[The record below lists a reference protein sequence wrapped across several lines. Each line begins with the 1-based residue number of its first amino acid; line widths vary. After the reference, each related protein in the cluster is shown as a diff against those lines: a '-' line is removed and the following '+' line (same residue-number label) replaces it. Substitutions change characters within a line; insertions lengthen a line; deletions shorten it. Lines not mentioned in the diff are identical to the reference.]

1 MNEETLRKLY
11 DAGSEHY
18 TMEEFQ
24 VFKTKMSEPEI
35 RQKYYNILS
44 EHYEMVDYE
53 TYESEI
59 GTTHD
64 STLPGPG
71 DFHRL
76 KAEHPDMMK
85 DMSYP
90 DYIKSLELDPLSTK
104 YYEENPTGP
113 IQLNMPDSVP
123 LATEDTNIDMS
134 VPPMQDTGQ
143 TGSMADKVLSDVE
156 VPDHIRND
164 EQWQKKNEKLMQS
177 FNDPNL
183 WPELSPNEKA
193 EMLQEDKKINRF
205 NNFFDD
211 AFAKPWYSTW
221 AGVAKGS
228 ASITEALDKYAN
240 QISKITGLEKG
251 GLFEDLTKIYNAN
264 YERWSKEGI
273 NPEDGMMSTFANII
287 YGGAGQAG
295 VIVPSVM
302 ALGKWGLPL
311 YSAGMGG
318 AGAIA
323 ENEQYDEL
331 LTELRAKGYLK
342 EDEYVDPSQLN
353 EAISAVNFY
362 IKHGPSRGAGYD
374 RVLNPFKTK
383 TKPED
388 KSVAMSMLQGGVEG
402 ALMMGILKTLA
413 GLPNIGARVA
423 GGTTFGAM
431 SAMEGS
437 EPEQVVA
444 DILLGG
450 LMTRGSKSS
459 YKDYVKSLKSS
470 VKGDLKK
477 LNIETKLKLK
487 PNEIAELRKVF
498 TSVSKG
504 AKSDQEFIKTL
515 TQSKEAVDLFKGK
528 DNRVSVP
535 LSGKIQAIYNR
546 VVGNPVTKG
555 VTPIVKEKTTTKP
568 KQEVKADPL
577 QITGKPPVKTK
588 PEVKTE
594 PVVKP
599 KPKPKPKVEPKPVIV
614 KPKKTVTGP
623 GNANEPYRTIPG
635 SKGKSLDVSGV
646 TKKAIDI
653 NKPAIPR
660 ASTVASLQNIS
671 IQDGKAITTDLDTYI
686 ITDISDTK
694 IKDNFLIPSG
704 KIKSIK
710 NISDLQ
716 YSDGKIKVGNSTIK
730 AGDVSNFPQLPKF
743 DKPKTTARINKDELL
758 QILDEFQPYLSKE
771 DIKPA
776 LNHIMVEFKNKKATF
791 VGTDGT
797 KLIRKKIDLDF
808 NGSGKTFIHRTT
820 VNKLIRTLKTTKPEE
835 VLLNTY
841 KTRKA
846 DFTEFDILNGQV
858 KVIGRSTRENF
869 PDVKTVIPIEYK
881 KSISIDKKDL
891 ISAVQEAMDITG
903 KVKFVDFKID
913 GNKLKLKAKNK
924 ETGEIFESQIKISKT
939 KNNVKPSDITRL
951 VMPVRPEG
959 DMDFTLDAKNLMPII
974 KKFPYDKID
983 MMNSGQKSAIGI
995 KGALSKKTKI
1005 NKKLSDKVGSGL
1017 STPLVDKP
1025 LPPKIVRDERQM
1037 PISLDNIKNVKP
1049 ISAKR
1054 VAKELGKRFDV
1065 TIRGKSLYKMGNA
1078 LGWYMSHSKFI
1089 RVRGEKELGTY
1100 IHEVAHYIDDRVIR
1114 LKHDNRWKEWHK
1126 ELGPLDYQPNRK
1138 NAKLNTMEGFAE
1150 YMRYFM
1156 QGEPVWETAP
1166 KFSKWFENEARNT
1179 INPKTGNPLW
1189 TDLMDFREYFTRF
1202 RLQGSENRIIQ
1213 NVNLPKSIL
1222 GKIKDVANRT
1232 LQSQFKMA
1240 KFKQWVLDDLSV
1252 LEQSLKDAGLTTEL
1266 TPSQNPVEIARMVKG
1281 KAGAMAREMIVE
1293 GTFDILGKKTGPGL
1307 QEIMKPVGEL
1317 SSKLTDKFGKKNKI
1331 INEFIAYWYA
1341 KRAEVT
1347 WSQKKDPGISLLDAR
1362 KVISDVES
1370 SKKKGE
1376 IFKEAVDELTE
1387 WSTQVLDY
1395 MAQAQ
1400 VMSPDA
1406 ILLLREN
1413 NPVYMPLQRVF
1424 DDLVKMQYRGKGSGG
1439 GWANAKSTLRK
1450 MTGSQREIQD
1460 PFSSL
1465 AKWVEQSILQA
1476 NKNRVAKAL
1485 AKLSNIEDMG
1495 HIIHKVHSPI
1505 GIKSVKTE
1513 EAIQKLIDSG
1523 TINIESLEDFNME
1536 LAPDVLNFFYAKQW
1550 YGGKENVI
1558 GVSVNKMT
1566 GTDAEIES
1574 GLGKLVNK
1582 TEFYEVNADVYK
1594 SIMNLDQAKM
1604 PFFLD
1609 FVLGKPARLLRA
1621 GATGLNPTFSFVTN
1635 TLRDA
1640 MVYTIQ
1646 SATKLDIK
1654 DPKTWPTI
1662 KGFTAPI
1669 YGIIQDQRNPATVKR
1684 WRRAGGELNTI
1695 LGQDLNINKSLRDEI
1710 FIADYKDKVIC
1721 AFRHPLD
1728 MIRTIMSIPEKGP
1741 RIAEFETALKQNQKK
1756 VKSGEWTEEDAYIDA
1771 FNKSQ
1776 DVTVNFTRMGELGK
1790 YLNPIIAFWN
1800 ANLQGQNKFYRTWK
1814 KNMFGTILKASGS
1827 LTTLALLSWNQ
1838 NKDKEWYKELSAW
1851 EKGAYFWFDIG
1862 KLGGLTN
1869 EEVLFRLPKPYDWG
1883 FAFAT
1888 IPEMYMNKLSNEKDN
1903 KLYKDLTKEYAEG
1916 ITPGVIPT
1924 ALAPL
1929 TEIWK
1934 NRSWTGRPIIR
1945 KSLEDKAPELQF
1957 DHNTSQLYKE
1967 LGKTFKI
1974 SPIKMQYMAN
1984 AYTGGLSR
1992 LITDAMENTSS
2003 LYKVD
2008 EFIKIPVLN
2017 TFVEKL
2023 ITPEKRLPSRS
2034 IELFYE
2040 EYEKL
2045 RSKKDTFKGSI
2056 RNPKTKT
2063 LEKTPKMLKLKKM
2076 ERIARKLSKSWV
2088 KIREAKTKE
2097 ELYKYYEE
2105 LDEKLNEYREM
2116 K

>member
-1 MNEETLRKLY
+1 
-11 DAGSEHY
+11 
-18 TMEEFQ
+18 
-24 VFKTKMSEPEI
+24 
-35 RQKYYNILS
+35 
-44 EHYEMVDYE
+44 
-53 TYESEI
+53 
-59 GTTHD
+59 
-64 STLPGPG
+64 
-71 DFHRL
+71 
-76 KAEHPDMMK
+76 
-85 DMSYP
+85 
-90 DYIKSLELDPLSTK
+90 
-104 YYEENPTGP
+104 
-113 IQLNMPDSVP
+113 MPDSVP

-156 VPDHIRND
+156 VPDHIRTD

-193 EMLQEDKKINRF
+193 EMLQEDKKINRY
-205 NNFFDD
+205 NKFFDD
-211 AFAKPWYSTW
+211 AFAKPWYTIW

-228 ASITEALDKYAN
+228 GSVTEALDKYAT

-251 GLFEDLTKIYNAN
+251 GLFEDLTKLYNAN
-264 YERWSKEGI
+264 YERWDKKGVD
-273 NPEDGMMSTFANII
+273 PTGDDGFLNTLAKAI
-287 YGGAGQAG
+287 YGGAGEAG
-295 VIVPSVM
+295 VTIPFIM
-302 ALGKWGLPL
+302 ALGKWGLSL

-353 EAISAVNFY
+353 EAISAINLY
-362 IKHGPSRGAGYD
+362 LQHGPTKGQGYD

-402 ALMMGILKTLA
+402 ALMSGILKTLA
-413 GLPNIGARVA
+413 GLPNIGAKVA

-431 SAMEGS
+431 SAMESS
-437 EPEQVVA
+437 EPGEIVA
-444 DILLGG
+444 DILLGFG
-450 LMTRGSKSS
+450 MTRGIKASPTNPTP

-470 VKGDLKK
+470 IKGDLKK

-515 TQSKEAVDLFKGK
+515 TKSKEAVDLFKGK

-599 KPKPKPKVEPKPVIV
+599 KPKPKPKVSKRGKEVERLSGLDDKTLMNDKATTGNINIAKLTYPRNIDQVKQLTGDDKVITGF
-614 KPKKTVTGP
+614 KHLFNLISRKKRDKALLDLYKIKNKRFSKKTTPAEKEKFIVDESRIVLNNAGIKDKRVQNSIIKASINMPEHPLFKRVRQLKESGLKKGTDKTTVSVKIGENTSLSTKQKEPLSGLVTINPKVLKESREGLAELIQKSGESSVFKPFKIPEKITPKDLAKIYNDLYLFGNP
-623 GNANEPYRTIPG
+623 GYMLDIP
-635 SKGKSLDVSGV
+635 SVDKFNNRAYKTALQQADMIKDMLKSLGFDV
-646 TKKAIDI
+646 TKPQREIYPKTGI
-653 NKPAIPR
+653 KP
-660 ASTVASLQNIS
+660 SKL
-671 IQDGKAITTDLDTYI
+671 
-686 ITDISDTK
+686 
-694 IKDNFLIPSG
+694 
-704 KIKSIK
+704 KSIK
-710 NISDLQ
+710 PP
-716 YSDGKIKVGNSTIK
+716 T
-730 AGDVSNFPQLPKF
+730 
-743 DKPKTTARINKDELL
+743 
-758 QILDEFQPYLSKE
+758 
-771 DIKPA
+771 
-776 LNHIMVEFKNKKATF
+776 LN
-791 VGTDGT
+791 
-797 KLIRKKIDLDF
+797 
-808 NGSGKTFIHRTT
+808 
-820 VNKLIRTLKTTKPEE
+820 
-835 VLLNTY
+835 
-841 KTRKA
+841 
-846 DFTEFDILNGQV
+846 QV
-858 KVIGRSTRENF
+858 KQAE
-869 PDVKTVIPIEYK
+869 
-881 KSISIDKKDL
+881 
-891 ISAVQEAMDITG
+891 
-903 KVKFVDFKID
+903 
-913 GNKLKLKAKNK
+913 
-924 ETGEIFESQIKISKT
+924 
-939 KNNVKPSDITRL
+939 
-951 VMPVRPEG
+951 
-959 DMDFTLDAKNLMPII
+959 
-974 KKFPYDKID
+974 
-983 MMNSGQKSAIGI
+983 
-995 KGALSKKTKI
+995 
-1005 NKKLSDKVGSGL
+1005 KLSDKVGAGL
-1017 STPLVDKP
+1017 SAPLVDKP
-1025 LPPKIVRDERQM
+1025 LPPNIVRDGRQM

-1049 ISAKR
+1049 ISAKK

-1252 LEQSLKDAGLTTEL
+1252 LEKSLKDAGLTTEL

-1281 KAGAMAREMIVE
+1281 KAGAMAKEMIVD

-1317 SSKLTDKFGKKNKI
+1317 SSKLTDKFSKKNKV

-1406 ILLLREN
+1406 ISLLREN

-1424 DDLVKMQYRGKGSGG
+1424 DDLVKMQYKGKGSGG
-1439 GWANAKSTLRK
+1439 GWANAKSTLKK

-1536 LAPDVLNFFYAKQW
+1536 MAPDVLNFFYAKQW

-1566 GTDAEIES
+1566 GTDAEIEA

-1621 GATGLNPTFSFVTN
+1621 GATGLSATFSFVTN
-1635 TLRDA
+1635 PLRDSF
-1640 MVYTIQ
+1640 VYGIQ
-1646 SATKLDIK
+1646 SATKLDKK
-1654 DPKTWPTI
+1654 DPKTWPII
-1662 KGFTAPI
+1662 KGFVGPI
-1669 YGIIQDQRNPATVKR
+1669 YGVIQDQKNPAIVKR

-1695 LGQDLNINKSLRDEI
+1695 LGQDLNISQSLRDEI

-1814 KNMFGTILKASGS
+1814 KNMVNTILSASGS
-1827 LTTLALLSWNQ
+1827 LTTLALLAWNQ
-1838 NKDKEWYKELSAW
+1838 NKDEEWYKELSAW

-1862 KLGGLTN
+1862 KLGGK
-1869 EEVLFRLPKPYDWG
+1869 EEVLLRLPKPYDWG

-1888 IPEMYMNKLSNEKDN
+1888 VPEMYMNKLSNEKDN
-1903 KLYKDLTKEYAEG
+1903 KLAKDLAIEYAEG

-1945 KSLEDKAPELQF
+1945 KSLENKAPELQF

-1992 LITDAMENTSS
+1992 LITDAMENTAS

-2008 EFIKIPVLN
+2008 EFTNIPVLN

-2045 RSKKDTFKGSI
+2045 RSKKDTFKELI

-2063 LEKTPKMLKLKKM
+2063 LEKSPKMLKLGKM

>member
-1 MNEETLRKLY
+1 METDGSIVKADGSVMPPKVIKPKVSKRGKEVERLSGLDDKALINDKATTGNINIAKLTYPRNIDQVKQLTKDKNTIYNLEENLFKKLPKDKSEKAMLELY
-11 DAGSEHY
+11 KIKNKRFSKKTSIKDREEERVMSSRIALSNNGIKDSKIQGEIIGSILKLEEHPLMKRVRLLKESGLKKG
-18 TMEEFQ
+18 TDETPVSIGENTSLSA
-24 VFKTKMSEPEI
+24 K
-35 RQKYYNILS
+35 QKESLSGFSILS
-44 EHYEMVDYE
+44 SNVLKFKNDREKLSEFIEERGV
-53 TYESEI
+53 SEI
-59 GTTHD
+59 FK
-64 STLPGPG
+64 P
-71 DFHRL
+71 F
-76 KAEHPDMMK
+76 K
-85 DMSYP
+85 
-90 DYIKSLELDPLSTK
+90 
-104 YYEENPTGP
+104 
-113 IQLNMPDSVP
+113 VP
-123 LATEDTNIDMS
+123 E
-134 VPPMQDTGQ
+134 
-143 TGSMADKVLSDVE
+143 
-156 VPDHIRND
+156 
-164 EQWQKKNEKLMQS
+164 
-177 FNDPNL
+177 
-183 WPELSPNEKA
+183 
-193 EMLQEDKKINRF
+193 
-205 NNFFDD
+205 
-211 AFAKPWYSTW
+211 
-221 AGVAKGS
+221 
-228 ASITEALDKYAN
+228 
-240 QISKITGLEKG
+240 KITPK
-251 GLFEDLTKIYNAN
+251 DLAKIYQELYIFGKPGYMLDIPYHDKFNKPA
-264 YERWSKEGI
+264 Y
-273 NPEDGMMSTFANII
+273 DGSLQQANII
-287 YGGAGQAG
+287 KD
-295 VIVPSVM
+295 M
-302 ALGKWGLPL
+302 LKKLGF
-311 YSAGMGG
+311 
-318 AGAIA
+318 
-323 ENEQYDEL
+323 D
-331 LTELRAKGYLK
+331 
-342 EDEYVDPSQLN
+342 V
-353 EAISAVNFY
+353 
-362 IKHGPSRGAGYD
+362 
-374 RVLNPFKTK
+374 
-383 TKPED
+383 TKPERL
-388 KSVAMSMLQGGVEG
+388 VGVDSNT
-402 ALMMGILKTLA
+402 KYK
-413 GLPNIGARVA
+413 P
-423 GGTTFGAM
+423 
-431 SAMEGS
+431 
-437 EPEQVVA
+437 
-444 DILLGG
+444 
-450 LMTRGSKSS
+450 SK
-459 YKDYVKSLKSS
+459 
-470 VKGDLKK
+470 
-477 LNIETKLKLK
+477 
-487 PNEIAELRKVF
+487 
-498 TSVSKG
+498 
-504 AKSDQEFIKTL
+504 
-515 TQSKEAVDLFKGK
+515 
-528 DNRVSVP
+528 
-535 LSGKIQAIYNR
+535 
-546 VVGNPVTKG
+546 
-555 VTPIVKEKTTTKP
+555 
-568 KQEVKADPL
+568 
-577 QITGKPPVKTK
+577 
-588 PEVKTE
+588 
-594 PVVKP
+594 
-599 KPKPKPKVEPKPVIV
+599 
-614 KPKKTVTGP
+614 
-623 GNANEPYRTIPG
+623 
-635 SKGKSLDVSGV
+635 
-646 TKKAIDI
+646 
-653 NKPAIPR
+653 
-660 ASTVASLQNIS
+660 
-671 IQDGKAITTDLDTYI
+671 
-686 ITDISDTK
+686 
-694 IKDNFLIPSG
+694 LIPIK
-704 KIKSIK
+704 KIEKSIK
-710 NISDLQ
+710 
-716 YSDGKIKVGNSTIK
+716 
-730 AGDVSNFPQLPKF
+730 
-743 DKPKTTARINKDELL
+743 IN
-758 QILDEFQPYLSKE
+758 
-771 DIKPA
+771 
-776 LNHIMVEFKNKKATF
+776 
-791 VGTDGT
+791 
-797 KLIRKKIDLDF
+797 
-808 NGSGKTFIHRTT
+808 
-820 VNKLIRTLKTTKPEE
+820 
-835 VLLNTY
+835 
-841 KTRKA
+841 
-846 DFTEFDILNGQV
+846 
-858 KVIGRSTRENF
+858 
-869 PDVKTVIPIEYK
+869 
-881 KSISIDKKDL
+881 
-891 ISAVQEAMDITG
+891 
-903 KVKFVDFKID
+903 
-913 GNKLKLKAKNK
+913 
-924 ETGEIFESQIKISKT
+924 
-939 KNNVKPSDITRL
+939 
-951 VMPVRPEG
+951 
-959 DMDFTLDAKNLMPII
+959 
-974 KKFPYDKID
+974 
-983 MMNSGQKSAIGI
+983 
-995 KGALSKKTKI
+995 
-1005 NKKLSDKVGSGL
+1005 SDKVGAGL
-1017 STPLVDKP
+1017 SAPLVDKP

-1065 TIRGKSLYKMGNA
+1065 TIRGKSLYKMGTS

-1150 YMRYFM
+1150 YTRYFM

-1202 RLQGSENRIIQ
+1202 RLQGSQNRILQ

-1252 LEQSLKDAGLTTEL
+1252 LEKSLKDAGLTTEL
-1266 TPSQNPVEIARMVKG
+1266 TPSQNPVEIARMLKG

-1307 QEIMKPVGEL
+1307 QEIMKPVGDL

-1331 INEFIAYWYA
+1331 INEFTAYWYA

-1347 WSQKKDPGISLLDAR
+1347 WAQGKDPGISLLDAR

-1424 DDLVKMQYRGKGSGG
+1424 DDLVKMQYKGKGSGG

-1465 AKWVEQSILQA
+1465 SKWVEQSILQA

-1523 TINIESLEDFNME
+1523 AINIDSLEDFNME

-1566 GTDAEIES
+1566 GTDAEIEA

-1621 GATGLNPTFSFVTN
+1621 GATGLNPTFSFITN

-1662 KGFTAPI
+1662 KGFVAPI
-1669 YGIIQDQRNPATVKR
+1669 YGMIQDQRNPVTVKR

-1695 LGQDLNINKSLRDEI
+1695 LGQDLNISESLRDEI

-1741 RIAEFETALKQNQKK
+1741 RIAEFETALKQNMKK

-1862 KLGGLTN
+1862 KLGGK
-1869 EEVLFRLPKPYDWG
+1869 EEVLLRLPKPYDWG
-1883 FAFAT
+1883 FVFAT

-1903 KLYKDLTKEYAEG
+1903 KLYKDLAKEYAEG

-1992 LITDAMENTSS
+1992 LITDAMENTAS

-2008 EFIKIPVLN
+2008 EFTKIPVLN

-2045 RSKKDTFKGSI
+2045 RSKKDTFKELV

-2063 LEKTPKMLKLKKM
+2063 LEKSPKMLKLRKM
-2076 ERIARKLSKSWV
+2076 ESIARKLSKSWV

-2097 ELYKYYEE
+2097 KLYEYYEE
-2105 LDEKLNEYREM
+2105 LDEKLNEYRKM